1 MFKIESL
8 DHHGRGI
15 TKIDNKISFIENA
28 LPGEIVEVNITKN
41 KKKYL
46 EGNVKKYIKYSK
58 NRVTAPCKYYNF
70 CGGCNIMHLKYADQ
84 LKFKENK
91 VKNILKKYLNK
102 DIKINPIVKSDNVIH
117 YRNKVTFHVKEDI
130 GYYETD
136 SNNLI
141 KIDNCILA
149 EKKIFD
155 IFKYLKLLKLNNI
168 NKLTLRTNNNKIML
182 IIESS
187 TNNININNIKEYF
200 DSIYLKYNN
209 KYIHLY
215 GDKEIKMNLENY
227 LYLISPDSFFQV
239 NKNVTIKL
247 YNLIKSYI
255 DENECVLDLYCGT
268 GSIGIF
274 ISDKCS
280 KVLGIEINKY
290 AINNAMINKEINNIH
305 NIDFICNDSGK
316 AIEKLNFNPDVIIID
331 PPRNGLNI
339 QTINN
344 ILKYN
349 SKKIIY
355 VSCDPMTLVRDLKV
369 FSDLYEI
376 ASITPFDMFPNT
388 HHVESVSILQRKKIK
403 K

>member
-187 TNNININNIKEYF
+187 TNNININNIKKYF

-255 DENECVLDLYCGT
+255 DKNECVLDLYCGT

-316 AIEKLNFNPDVIIID
+316 ATEKLNFNPDVIIID

-388 HHVESVSILQRKKIK
+388 HHVESVSILQRRKIK

>member
-8 DHHGRGI
+8 DHNGRGI

-168 NKLTLRTNNNKIML
+168 NKLTLRTNNNEIML

-255 DENECVLDLYCGT
+255 DKNECVLDLYCGT

-316 AIEKLNFNPDVIIID
+316 ATEKLNFNPDVIIID

-388 HHVESVSILQRKKIK
+388 HHVESVSILQRRKIK

>member
-247 YNLIKSYI
+247 YNLIKSHI
-255 DENECVLDLYCGT
+255 DKNECVLDLYCGT

-316 AIEKLNFNPDVIIID
+316 ATEKLNFNPDVIIID

-388 HHVESVSILQRKKIK
+388 HHVESVSILQRRKIK

>member
-84 LKFKENK
+84 LKFKEDK

-141 KIDNCILA
+141 KIDNCILE

-255 DENECVLDLYCGT
+255 DKNECVLDLYCGT

>member
-200 DSIYLKYNN
+200 NSIYLKYNN

-331 PPRNGLNI
+331 PPRGGLNI

>member
-255 DENECVLDLYCGT
+255 DKNECVLDLYCGT

-316 AIEKLNFNPDVIIID
+316 ATEKLNFNPDVIIID

-388 HHVESVSILQRKKIK
+388 HHVESVAILQRRKIK

>member
-255 DENECVLDLYCGT
+255 DKNECVLDLYCGT

-316 AIEKLNFNPDVIIID
+316 ATEKLNFNPDVIIID

-388 HHVESVSILQRKKIK
+388 HHVESVSILQRRKIK

>member
-28 LPGEIVEVNITKN
+28 LPGEIVEVNIIKN

-255 DENECVLDLYCGT
+255 DENEYVLDLYCGT

-331 PPRNGLNI
+331 PPRGGLNI

-349 SKKIIY
+349 SKKTIY

-369 FSDLYEI
+369 FNELYEI
-376 ASITPFDMFPNT
+376 TSITPFDMFPNT
-388 HHVESVSILQRKKIK
+388 YHVECVCLLERKSI
-403 K
+403 

>member
-255 DENECVLDLYCGT
+255 DENEYVLDLYCGT

-331 PPRNGLNI
+331 PPRGGLNI

-369 FSDLYEI
+369 FNELYEI
-376 ASITPFDMFPNT
+376 TSITPFDMFPNT
-388 HHVESVSILQRKKIK
+388 YHVECVCLLERKSI
-403 K
+403 